1 MSDSWPRRRLLA
13 ILRGASEPLD
23 AQQLA
28 QITGQH
34 VTTVRFHLDILTRE
48 SLVRQFQ
55 QPPRGRGRPRIGY
68 RAVQRTI
75 GYQDLAQVLADQLGP
90 DPHQQ
95 AAAGLAAGRAWCGK
109 LDTAGDPVE
118 SVRDA
123 KDRVVSLMS
132 ELGFAPER
140 DGRDAVRDPEE
151 SAVVRLT
158 ACPLRD
164 LARTHTEVVC
174 GVHRGLLAELLER
187 SGAHGRVEAE
197 LVPFVADEVCE
208 VRLRR
213 VRPPGGQSRAE
224 ESAPVDGAV
233 TGARR
238 QPQPGRI
245 DAAAGQAARMSRVSG
260 QTVPPGSQP
269 PTSGS
274 PDAEPF
280 PAAAGPLPPSARQQG
295 GRVFRA
301 APPPSGVVGPQPG
314 DADTHFLE
322 QSAQQW

>member
-68 RAVQRTI
+68 KAVQRTI

-90 DPHQQ
+90 DAERQ
-95 AAAGLAAGRAWCGK
+95 AAAGLAAGRAWGDK
-109 LDTAGDPVE
+109 LDTAGEPVE
-118 SVRDA
+118 SVRDT
-123 KDRVVSLMS
+123 KDRIVSLMS

-140 DGRDAVRDPEE
+140 DGRENGARDPEE
-151 SAVVRLT
+151 GAVVRLT

-174 GVHRGLLAELLER
+174 GVHRGLLAALLER
-187 SGAHGRVEAE
+187 SGAQGRVEAE
-197 LVPFVADEVCE
+197 LVPFVGEEMCE

-213 VRPPGGQSRAE
+213 IAAPADRAPAAE
-224 ESAPVDGAV
+224 PAESAV
-233 TGARR
+233 TAARR
-238 QPQPGRI
+238 RPQPGRI
-245 DAAAGQAARMSRVSG
+245 DPAAGQAARLSRVSG
-260 QTVPPGSQP
+260 QTVPPGSQLP
-269 PTSGS
+269 PASAALDS
-274 PDAEPF
+274 DPL
-280 PAAAGPLPPSARQQG
+280 PAATGPLASAARQQG
-295 GRVFRA
+295 GQGLRGA
-301 APPPSGVVGPQPG
+301 PPSGAVGPQLG
-314 DADTHFLE
+314 DANAHFLE

>member
-90 DPHQQ
+90 DPEQQ
-95 AAAGLAAGRAWCGK
+95 AAAGRAAGRAWGDK
-109 LDTAGDPVE
+109 LDTAGEPVE

-140 DGRDAVRDPEE
+140 DGRESAARDPGEG
-151 SAVVRLT
+151 AVVRLT

-174 GVHRGLLAELLER
+174 GVHRGLLAALLER
-187 SGAHGRVEAE
+187 SEAQGVVEAE
-197 LVPFVADEVCE
+197 LVPFVTEEMCE

-213 VRPPGGQSRAE
+213 VGPPPAQAPAGEAAD
-224 ESAPVDGAV
+224 SATTA
-233 TGARR
+233 ARR
-238 QPQPGRI
+238 RPRPGHI
-245 DAAAGQAARMSRVSG
+245 DAAAGQAGRLSRASG
-260 QTVPPGSQP
+260 QTVPPGSQLP
-269 PTSGS
+269 PASTSMES
-274 PDAEPF
+274 DPF
-280 PAAAGPLPPSARQQG
+280 PPATGPLAPSAGQQG
-295 GRVFRA
+295 GRVFRGA
-301 APPPSGVVGPQPG
+301 PPSGAVGPQLG
-314 DADTHFLE
+314 DTNTHFLE

>member
-13 ILRGASEPLD
+13 ILRSASVPLD

-68 RAVQRTI
+68 RAVQRSI
-75 GYQDLAQVLADQLGP
+75 GYQDLAQALADQLGP
-90 DPHQQ
+90 DPDRQ
-95 AAAGLAAGRAWCGK
+95 AAAGLAAGRAWGGK
-109 LDTAGDPVE
+109 LETPDEPIE
-118 SVRDA
+118 SVQDA
-123 KDRVVSLMS
+123 KDRTVSLMS

-140 DGRDAVRDPEE
+140 DSAGRDAGDT
-151 SAVVRLT
+151 AVVRLT

-174 GVHRGLLAELLER
+174 GVHRGLLAELLEG
-187 SGAHGRVEAE
+187 SGAPGTVDAE
-197 LVPFVADEVCE
+197 LVPFVADEICE

-213 VRPPGGQSRAE
+213 AGPPEPAPTPGQNQVSASPRPPAE
-224 ESAPVDGAV
+224 
-233 TGARR
+233 
-238 QPQPGRI
+238 PGLI
-245 DAAAGQAARMSRVSG
+245 DAAAGQAARVSRVAG
-260 QTVPPGSQP
+260 QAVRPASQLPPASAGP
-269 PTSGS
+269 GTGVLPTSSGRLT
-274 PDAEPF
+274 
-280 PAAAGPLPPSARQQG
+280 PAARQQG
-295 GRVFRA
+295 GRVFRSA
-301 APPPSGVVGPQPG
+301 AGSGPAVGPQPVDT
-314 DADTHFLE
+314 DAHFLQ

>member
-13 ILRGASEPLD
+13 ILRSASEPLD

-68 RAVQRTI
+68 RAVQRSI
-75 GYQDLAQVLADQLGP
+75 GYQDLAQALADQLGP
-90 DPHQQ
+90 DPDRQ
-95 AAAGLAAGRAWCGK
+95 AAAGTAAGRAWGAK
-109 LDTAGDPVE
+109 IDTSGEPVE

-123 KDRVVSLMS
+123 KDRTVSLMS

-140 DGRDAVRDPEE
+140 DTRDTAGRDADEA
-151 SAVVRLT
+151 AVIRLT

-187 SGAHGRVEAE
+187 SGAQGRVEAE
-197 LVPFVADEVCE
+197 LVPFVTDETCE

-213 VRPPGGQSRAE
+213 VPP
-224 ESAPVDGAV
+224 APDTEAGVEQHQVA
-233 TGARR
+233 
-238 QPQPGRI
+238 PQPKPGPI
-245 DAAAGQAARMSRVSG
+245 DPAAGRAARITRASG
-260 QTVPPGSQP
+260 QAVPASSQLP
-269 PTSGS
+269 PPS
-274 PDAEPF
+274 
-280 PAAAGPLPPSARQQG
+280 AALDAGPLPGTVGPFTPAVRQQG
-295 GRVFRA
+295 GRVLRS
-301 APPPSGVVGPQPG
+301 APVSGPVGGPQFG
-314 DADTHFLE
+314 NADAHFLE
-322 QSAQQW
+322 QPAQ

>member
-90 DPHQQ
+90 DPERQ
-95 AAAGLAAGRAWCGK
+95 AAAGRAAGRAWGDK
-109 LDTAGDPVE
+109 LDTAGEPVE
-118 SVRDA
+118 SVREA

-140 DGRDAVRDPEE
+140 DGRENAARDPEH
-151 SAVVRLT
+151 AVVRLT

-174 GVHRGLLAELLER
+174 GVHRGLLAALLER
-187 SGAHGRVEAE
+187 SGAQSVVEAE
-197 LVPFVADEVCE
+197 LVPFVTEETCE

-213 VRPPGGQSRAE
+213 VGPPPAQTPAAE
-224 ESAPVDGAV
+224 AADAAV
-233 TGARR
+233 TAARR
-238 QPQPGRI
+238 RPQPEHI
-245 DAAAGQAARMSRVSG
+245 DAAAGQAARLSRVSG
-260 QTVPPGSQP
+260 QTVPPGSQLP
-269 PTSGS
+269 PASAS
-274 PDAEPF
+274 LESEPF
-280 PAAAGPLPPSARQQG
+280 PPATGPMAPSAGQQG
-295 GRVFRA
+295 GRVFRGA
-301 APPPSGVVGPQPG
+301 PPSGVVGPQLG
-314 DADTHFLE
+314 DANPHFLE

>member
-13 ILRGASEPLD
+13 ILRSATEPLD

-68 RAVQRTI
+68 RAVQRSI
-75 GYQDLAQVLADQLGP
+75 GYQDLAQALADQLGP
-90 DPHQQ
+90 DPDRQ
-95 AAAGLAAGRAWCGK
+95 AAAGMAAGRAWGGK
-109 LDTAGDPVE
+109 LDLSDEPIE
-118 SVRDA
+118 SVQDA
-123 KDRVVSLMS
+123 KDRTVSLMS

-140 DGRDAVRDPEE
+140 DSAGRDAEDT
-151 SAVVRLT
+151 AVVRLT

-164 LARTHTEVVC
+164 LARTHTDVVC

-187 SGAHGRVEAE
+187 SGASGTVEAE
-197 LVPFVADEVCE
+197 LVPFVADEICE

-213 VRPPGGQSRAE
+213 IEPSEPADGPEQNPV
-224 ESAPVDGAV
+224 SAPSRGTAE
-233 TGARR
+233 
-238 QPQPGRI
+238 PGLI
-245 DAAAGQAARMSRVSG
+245 DAAAGQAARVARMAG
-260 QTVPPGSQP
+260 QAVRPASQLPPASAAPGA
-269 PTSGS
+269 GVL
-274 PDAEPF
+274 
-280 PAAAGPLPPSARQQG
+280 PASSGPLTPAARQQG
-295 GRVFRA
+295 GRVFRTA
-301 APPPSGVVGPQPG
+301 GGSGPPVGPQPVDT
-314 DADTHFLE
+314 DAHFLQ